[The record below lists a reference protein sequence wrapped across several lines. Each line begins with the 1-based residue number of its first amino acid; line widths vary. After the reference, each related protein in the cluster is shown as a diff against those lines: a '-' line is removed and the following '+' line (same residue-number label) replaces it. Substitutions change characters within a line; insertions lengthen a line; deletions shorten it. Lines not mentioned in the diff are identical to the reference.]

1 MEHLEGGVT
10 IARIAELAGT
20 SKMTVSRV
28 INKKGN
34 VAEKT
39 RKRVEQVIREMNYSP
54 NVFAQ
59 SLATNK
65 TGILGLL
72 ASGKNFDSAEGFRN
86 IIFGMENEAIRG
98 GYDVLFMA
106 GGKGQDVLERIR
118 PSLTEGVVVFGDRM
132 DLRLPEFFA
141 QRGIPM
147 VVIGKRDWGTYHPAY
162 YSPDYCD
169 GYRKVTRYLFSLHHQ
184 RIAMIGGFLD
194 FEADLEKYKGYWEAL
209 EEAGI
214 PRDETLE
221 VMEGRWD
228 DLVRLMGEKRAT
240 AMIVNGPEAWEQ
252 VLKEIVQKK
261 YKIPQD
267 FSLVL
272 SGLGMDYE
280 ASNIRQLLNVE
291 EITRLEI
298 PDYEM
303 GVQAAGYLFRQLS
316 ESGDKEEPPEHL
328 VPMHFVLGDSCRD
341 LNSL

>member
-39 RKRVEQVIREMNYSP
+39 RRRVEKVIREMNYSP

-65 TGILGLL
+65 TGILGLV

-106 GGKGQDVLERIR
+106 GAKGQDLLERIR
-118 PSLTEGVVVFGDRM
+118 PSLVEGVVVFGDRM
-132 DLRLPEFFA
+132 DARLPGFFS
-141 QRGIPM
+141 QRGIPL
-147 VVIGKRDWGTYHPAY
+147 VVIGKRDWGEYHPAY

-169 GYRKVTRYLFSLHHQ
+169 GYRKATQYLLSLHHYK
-184 RIAMIGGFLD
+184 IAMVGGFLD
-194 FEADLEKYKGYWEAL
+194 FEADLEKYKGYWQAL

-214 PRDETLE
+214 PRDESLE
-221 VMEGRWD
+221 IMEGQWD
-228 DLVRLMGEKRAT
+228 TLVPLMEEKRAT
-240 AMIVNGPEAWEQ
+240 ALIVSGPAAWEQ
-252 VLKEIVQKK
+252 VLNEIVRKK
-261 YKIPQD
+261 YKIPRD

-272 SGLGMDYE
+272 SGLGIDYE
-280 ASNIRQLLNVE
+280 ASNIRQLLNVS

-316 ESGDKEEPPEHL
+316 SSEKKDEPPEHL
-328 VPMHFVLGDSCRD
+328 VPMQFVLGDSCKK
-341 LNSL
+341 L